1 MLNRSAYSAGLGW
14 VKNFWMIGRL
24 DSLIVWKLEN
34 DAQKGPKLIPKAA
47 KLVFGGLKM
56 SPRGAKIAEKIPRG
70 ANEVQRGA
78 SLKILPNGPP
88 NCPNCS
94 PDGSHMA
101 PKWVQKSF
109 KILC

>member
-1 MLNRSAYSAGLGW
+1 M
-14 VKNFWMIGRL
+14 V
-24 DSLIVWKLEN
+24 LE
-34 DAQKGPKLIPKAA
+34 
-47 KLVFGGLKM
+47 GLKM

-78 SLKILPNGPP
+78 KRGQLTAKILPNGPP
-88 NCPNCS
+88 NCPKCF
-94 PDGSHMA
+94 PDGSQMA